1 MTDPKRTA
9 ENVPLPGGDFRLFT
23 TRLAYQLMMSCGLLE
38 NPVTGGTSPNP
49 DNALRVVWDLNDA
62 IDTDLQ
68 TALGLEYGYKDL
80 AFVRAGKRWFNELG
94 ANREFSDGLSAGF
107 GLRVPLL
114 GKQLALDYAYTKLVT
129 GLERMQV
136 FSVEWGFN

>member
-49 DNALRVVWDLNDA
+49 DNARMLLDDLRMLAEKTRGNLDA
-62 IDTDLQ
+62 GEAQ
-68 TALGLEYGYKDL
+68 
-80 AFVRAGKRWFNELG
+80 
-94 ANREFSDGLSAGF
+94 
-107 GLRVPLL
+107 LL
-114 GKQLALDYAYTKLVT
+114 GNLRRELKLKFVQA
-129 GLERMQV
+129 R
-136 FSVEWGFN
+136 

>member
-49 DNALRVVWDLNDA
+49 DNARMLLDDLRMLAEKTRGNLEEDEEQQLSKVLSDLTPVVEKLA
-62 IDTDLQ
+62 QGEAATDPE
-68 TALGLEYGYKDL
+68 A
-80 AFVRAGKRWFNELG
+80 
-94 ANREFSDGLSAGF
+94 
-107 GLRVPLL
+107 
-114 GKQLALDYAYTKLVT
+114 
-129 GLERMQV
+129 
-136 FSVEWGFN
+136 